1 MCVPGMGI
9 THVTRL
15 WSQCWP
21 TALVIT
27 IDPRDHE
34 GMKAYSEDLRQ
45 RIVAVAERGMPKTEA
60 AYLFGV
66 SLSSI
71 KRYTRMAREGGSLVP
86 KK

>member
-1 MCVPGMGI
+1 MPVWKQILAC
-9 THVTRL
+9 L
-15 WSQCWP
+15 LL
-21 TALVIT
+21 AVI
-27 IDPRDHE
+27 
-34 GMKAYSEDLRQ
+34 
-45 RIVAVAERGMPKTEA
+45 AVAERGMPKTEA